1 MGSSLSSCY
10 ASSHESE
17 TTIVLP
23 GVETVAIVG
32 GGLAGFICAYYC
44 AKNGKHVEVFERK
57 GQVGAATAYGPAGVT
72 MWKPVKRG
80 LKWSGTVD
88 PLAGGFH
95 GFANYFEGSTWQLLD
110 KDPRRPSLM
119 LAAQQVHAEF
129 VRENPDA
136 QNIMH
141 DDGLMYILD
150 EELFKEN
157 QALFKGDPSMVFY
170 TKDEFE
176 RSEWFAPM
184 YEGCSYYGVLWSK
197 EEGAIDPHRFV
208 LFLSERV
215 QSMGG
220 KVHVNST
227 VTRLEEVNYAG
238 KVVVHLP
245 PNTAQSLPFDAA
257 IVSVGAATHPGDLLQ
272 ASGIQDPVDEIY
284 GVKGYTVTG
293 RMPKGFLKMGVVD
306 AVDTKF
312 IRPWIDNR
320 GQFCIRAGSIADP
333 FDPDEPYAINW
344 DRLDEFRDNQF
355 IQPYSITLG
364 IPVECQHTFA
374 AHGFATA
381 SRTPTE

>member
-1 MGSSLSSCY
+1 MAGRRAASTAGGGGSSGCPPRC
-10 ASSHESE
+10 
-17 TTIVLP
+17 V
-23 GVETVAIVG
+23 VAPRTG
-32 GGLAGFICAYYC
+32 EPRQRGRWRPDARMRCPQ
-44 AKNGKHVEVFERK
+44 R
-57 GQVGAATAYGPAGVT
+57 GA
-72 MWKPVKRG
+72 
-80 LKWSGTVD
+80 L
-88 PLAGGFH
+88 
-95 GFANYFEGSTWQLLD
+95 
-110 KDPRRPSLM
+110 
-119 LAAQQVHAEF
+119 VHAEF